1 MHRRRRA
8 SLPDEPSVARAQAKL
23 EKREEKEE
31 EEEEEDKKSAV
42 GVAQP
47 AVPGRAVATSA
58 SSPPPS
64 SPPPP
69 LQVPATPP
77 PTPPPPPRAGSPCT
91 PVAFSLKEVDSG
103 LLSQLEDVALDPR
116 PHASDSGE
124 CPAPE
129 PLEKSK
135 RVLSELRRLFQKRT
149 KHDSLLAQ

>member
-1 MHRRRRA
+1 VHRRRRA

-23 EKREEKEE
+23 EKREEKEEEEEE

-77 PTPPPPPRAGSPCT
+77 PTVKSGDPWAGIGAQDTQADRREKGVHPQLTLECERGS
-91 PVAFSLKEVDSG
+91 AEV
-103 LLSQLEDVALDPR
+103 QR
-116 PHASDSGE
+116 
-124 CPAPE
+124 
-129 PLEKSK
+129 
-135 RVLSELRRLFQKRT
+135 
-149 KHDSLLAQ
+149 